1 MLLLILKKNN
11 KIREFVESSTC
22 FVLALITSVQF
33 FFFAAGKK
41 AFHYTDSQYKF
52 ALITLILIH

>member
-1 MLLLILKKNN
+1 MLLLILKKKNN

-33 FFFAAGKK
+33 FFLC
-41 AFHYTDSQYKF
+41 SW
-52 ALITLILIH
+52 

>member
-1 MLLLILKKNN
+1 MLVLILKKNN

-33 FFFAAGKK
+33 FSLQLAKK
-41 AFHYTDSQYKF
+41 HLTK
-52 ALITLILIH
+52 LILNISLH

>member
-1 MLLLILKKNN
+1 MLVLILKKNN

-41 AFHYTDSQYKF
+41 AFNYTDSQYKF

>member
-1 MLLLILKKNN
+1 MLVLILKKNN
-11 KIREFVESSTC
+11 KIREFIKSSTC

-41 AFHYTDSQYKF
+41 AFN
-52 ALITLILIH
+52 

>member
-1 MLLLILKKNN
+1 MLVLILKKKNN

-41 AFHYTDSQYKF
+41 AFN
-52 ALITLILIH
+52 

>member
-1 MLLLILKKNN
+1 MLVLILKKNN
-11 KIREFVESSTC
+11 KIREFVENSTC

-41 AFHYTDSQYKF
+41 KRLTK
-52 ALITLILIH
+52 LILNISLH

>member
-1 MLLLILKKNN
+1 MLVLILKKNN

-33 FFFAAGKK
+33 FFLC
-41 AFHYTDSQYKF
+41 SW
-52 ALITLILIH
+52 